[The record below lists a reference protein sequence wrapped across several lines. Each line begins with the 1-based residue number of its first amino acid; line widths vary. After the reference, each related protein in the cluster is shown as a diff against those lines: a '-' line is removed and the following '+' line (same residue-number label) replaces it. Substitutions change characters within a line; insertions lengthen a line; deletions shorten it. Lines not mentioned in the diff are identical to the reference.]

1 LIQPGGPDL
10 DPGQDPGAVPDPGQD
25 AAVQDLRVQG
35 QDQIQRTPESQKG
48 HAQDP
53 RNQIQRKQSG
63 QDPNLID
70 LDQNLTDPG
79 QNPTNP
85 DQNQG
90 LNPDPN
96 LEEGPVQ
103 DLVNRLNRRM
113 ESRMRRNLAQDPDQ
127 DLGKVIGQIELQMIT
142 KDPGLE
148 VEEMNE
154 NDAIFQFF

>member
-1 LIQPGGPDL
+1 MIIFSS
-10 DPGQDPGAVPDPGQD
+10 GQD

-53 RNQIQRKQSG
+53 RNQIQRKPSG
-63 QDPNLID
+63 QGPNLID
-70 LDQNLTDPG
+70 LDLNLTDPG

-113 ESRMRRNLAQDPDQ
+113 ESRMRRNLAQGILQ
-127 DLGKVIGQIELQMIT
+127 FIQI
-142 KDPGLE
+142 
-148 VEEMNE
+148 
-154 NDAIFQFF
+154 IFRYFFLTWNILLYFCKSF